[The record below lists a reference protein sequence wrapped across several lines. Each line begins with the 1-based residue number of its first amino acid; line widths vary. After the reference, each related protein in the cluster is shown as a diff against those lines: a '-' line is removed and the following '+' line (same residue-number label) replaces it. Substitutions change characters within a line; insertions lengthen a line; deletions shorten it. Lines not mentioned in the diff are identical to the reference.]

1 MTTFLPLNLP
11 LIFLICF
18 SVIAFFLLLYY
29 WIIFSRFAFHKQKRI
44 KDYHQDPISI
54 VITSCD
60 QAHHLSRTL
69 PAILTQQY
77 NDYEVIVVSDNSH
90 DETVQVV
97 EDFQKQYPHLVFVDL
112 NSSVTTIKGKKFPLS
127 IGIKEAKHKLI
138 VLTDANCM
146 PASPYWLQNMAKHF
160 VNGKQIV
167 LGYCS
172 YEKQKG
178 FFNRLLR
185 FDSLQTAI
193 QYFSYSLAKM
203 TYMGRGQNLAY
214 TKDLFMKQRGFASHN
229 HIAYGDDD
237 IFIGRAATDKNV
249 DIEYFSES
257 YTIARPKVNFRR
269 WFKEKKGYLST
280 RPFYKPGVRFLLGTY
295 SVLNLLFFVFLGLSI
310 GFSVYM
316 LPFLIATLSV
326 FVFKTLCQYL
336 VFGFSAAKLKEKD
349 IIPYI
354 FFIDILY
361 SLISIFLYIAAKFS
375 RRS

>member
-1 MTTFLPLNLP
+1 MTTDLPLNLP

-29 WIIFSRFAFHKQKRI
+29 GFIFVRFAFHKPKKI
-44 KDYHQDPISI
+44 KDYRQDPISI

-90 DETVQVV
+90 DETAQVV
-97 EDFQKQYPHLVFVDL
+97 EDYQKQYPHLVFVDL
-112 NSSVTTIKGKKFPLS
+112 NSSVTTIKGKKFPLA

-172 YEKQKG
+172 IEKQPG
-178 FFNRLLR
+178 LFNRLLR

-280 RPFYKPGVRFLLGTY
+280 RPFYKPGVRFLLGFY

-310 GFSVYM
+310 GFSVYI

-354 FFIDILY
+354 FFIDLLY
-361 SLISIFLYIAAKFS
+361 ALISIFIYIAAKFS
-375 RRS
+375 RRG